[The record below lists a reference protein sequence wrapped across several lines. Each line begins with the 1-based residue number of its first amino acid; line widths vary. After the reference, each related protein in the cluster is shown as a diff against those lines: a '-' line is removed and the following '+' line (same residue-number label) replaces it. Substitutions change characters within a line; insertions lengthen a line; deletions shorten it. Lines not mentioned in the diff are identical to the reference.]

1 MFEYLRKR
9 ITMKLLLVEDDKELN
24 RTLTYQLEKEGFAV
38 DSCLD
43 GEEACYYME
52 EGLYDLVLLDRMLPK
67 LDGIGVLTEMR
78 KKGDMTPVIM
88 LTALGALTDK
98 ITGLD
103 CGADDYLVK
112 PFDFEE
118 LAARIRSIG
127 RRGPGGWKPLKS
139 SPSQTS
145 AMNRWRPGLPAL
157 RIPVPSPDGKGLSW
171 KPFCATL
178 ASPSPARFCCTGSGG
193 RIRTWR
199 REIWITIFI
208 FCAGV

>member
-1 MFEYLRKR
+1 M
-9 ITMKLLLVEDDKELN
+9 
-24 RTLTYQLEKEGFAV
+24 

-52 EGLYDLVLLDRMLPK
+52 EGLYDLILLDRMLPK

-127 RRGPGGWKPLKS
+127 RRPRRMEATEKLTFADISYEPVEARLTGPEDTWFPL
-139 SPSQTS
+139 QTGRGSHGNLS
-145 AMNRWRPGLPAL
+145 AQHRPVPLPPDSAVPGLGAGYG
-157 RIPVPSPDGKGLSW
+157 RGGGK
-171 KPFCATL
+171 
-178 ASPSPARFCCTGSGG
+178 SG
-193 RIRTWR
+193 
-199 REIWITIFI
+199 
-208 FCAGV
+208 